1 MKKLLFTF
9 ILALLA
15 TVSAWAAETGDKF
28 KIGDLWYA
36 IISST
41 EKTVM
46 VDWDVLL
53 SEENYASLSGTVTV
67 PATVT
72 YEGKTYR
79 VVEIGYSAFAQNKRI
94 TQVNIPGSVTSIGKY
109 AFNQCK
115 GLTKMTIPDNVTSIG
130 EGAFKSC
137 AGLTKM
143 SIPDNVTSI
152 GSGAFSYCTG
162 LTEVTLPKNITKLS
176 RSLFRDC
183 YALRGITIPNSVTT
197 IEGQA
202 FYLAF
207 NMEEVT
213 IGKGVTSI
221 GDEAFRGL
229 SKITKMNVLP
239 EVPPAAGADAFLGV
253 GRDITVEVP
262 FSSFAA
268 YKAADPWKE
277 FTNMQ
282 PYVTNGFV
290 ADNLVYKIR
299 EWNVSV
305 RLDGYVTEP
314 KGLLDIPEIVTDKGA
329 TYSVTEINDE
339 SFAYC
344 EELTELIIPST
355 VTVIGSHAFH
365 YNRKFTQIT
374 VRATEPPFIGEG
386 AFANTERSIPVFV
399 PATSLEAYQAAD
411 GWKEFTNL
419 QAKDMSIIIV
429 NDLKYRITDETAR
442 EVELIGYKD
451 GVPIPTEL
459 PATVL
464 YSGKEYSVTR
474 IGNRAFAECF
484 WISSFILPNSVKSI
498 GEEAFSYCWELSE
511 ITIPNSVETIEKA
524 AFAYNF
530 MSKITI
536 GSGVKSIGDEAF
548 ADNDS
553 FVEMTVLAAVPP
565 TVGTDAFRGTKR
577 DIPVHVPGAS
587 FDAYKAADVWKD
599 FNLWDMDLITFIAN
613 GLKYRFTDKDK
624 KNVELIGYE
633 TAPPDVLKI
642 PATVTN
648 DGTTCSV
655 TAIGKEAFVGCKG
668 ILGVTIPASVTSIG
682 AGAFEE
688 CEKIMILTI
697 PASVTAIGEKAFA
710 GSGLMRVTIPAGVTS
725 IGAGAF
731 ATPSITQINVES
743 GNTSYCSEDGV
754 LFNKEKTMLM
764 QYPAGKLETSYVVPG
779 TVTRIEDVAFL
790 DCQFLYKVT
799 LPGSLTSIGTQAFVG
814 CTYLEEMIVLAA
826 VPPIA
831 EEDAFDEVSR
841 DIPVSVPAAS
851 LEAYKAAEVWKEFT
865 NLAIR
870 FTADNLVY
878 QVTDVEN
885 KYVEVIGYDTNPT
898 GVLDI
903 PKTVSHDGTTYS
915 VTAIGVKAFLG
926 SGLTGVTI
934 PSSVTAIGDG
944 AFADSGLTGV
954 TIPAGVTSIGDAAF
968 ATLPI
973 TQINVESGNTSYCSE
988 DGVLFNKEKTMLMQ
1002 YPAGKLETSYVVP
1015 GTVTGIW
1022 TGAFYGCQHLNKVTL
1037 PGSLTSIGTWAFS
1050 GPIEEMIVLAA
1061 VPPTAEEDAFDEVSL
1076 DIPVYVP
1083 AASLEAYKAAA
1094 VWKEFTNLQA
1104 IGSTGLQTPSMPE
1117 SISIQGGMLHNPQQ
1131 LPVIIYDLTGRL
1143 VYSGNA
1149 TTVELPAG
1157 IYVVSCNGTSRKV
1170 MF

>member
-1 MKKLLFTF
+1 M
-9 ILALLA
+9 
-15 TVSAWAAETGDKF
+15 
-28 KIGDLWYA
+28 
-36 IISST
+36 
-41 EKTVM
+41 
-46 VDWDVLL
+46 
-53 SEENYASLSGTVTV
+53 
-67 PATVT
+67 
-72 YEGKTYR
+72 
-79 VVEIGYSAFAQNKRI
+79 
-94 TQVNIPGSVTSIGKY
+94 
-109 AFNQCK
+109 
-115 GLTKMTIPDNVTSIG
+115 
-130 EGAFKSC
+130 
-137 AGLTKM
+137 
-143 SIPDNVTSI
+143 
-152 GSGAFSYCTG
+152 
-162 LTEVTLPKNITKLS
+162 
-176 RSLFRDC
+176 
-183 YALRGITIPNSVTT
+183 
-197 IEGQA
+197 
-202 FYLAF
+202 
-207 NMEEVT
+207 
-213 IGKGVTSI
+213 
-221 GDEAFRGL
+221 
-229 SKITKMNVLP
+229 
-239 EVPPAAGADAFLGV
+239 
-253 GRDITVEVP
+253 
-262 FSSFAA
+262 
-268 YKAADPWKE
+268 
-277 FTNMQ
+277 
-282 PYVTNGFV
+282 
-290 ADNLVYKIR
+290 
-299 EWNVSV
+299 SV

-365 YNRKFTQIT
+365 YNQKFTQIT

-688 CEKIMILTI
+688 CEKIMILSI

-710 GSGLMRVTIPAGVTS
+710 GSGLMIVNIPAGVTS

-731 ATPSITQINVES
+731 ATPSITKINVES

-764 QYPAGKLETSYVVPG
+764 QYPAGKLETSYAVPG

-790 DCQFLYKVT
+790 DCQLLYKVT

-814 CTYLEEMIVLAA
+814 CTNLEEMIVLAA

-898 GVLDI
+898 GVLLDI

-915 VTAIGVKAFLG
+915 VTTIGVGAFL
-926 SGLTGVTI
+926 
-934 PSSVTAIGDG
+934 
-944 AFADSGLTGV
+944 DSGLTGV
-954 TIPAGVTSIGDAAF
+954 TIPASVTSIGYGAF
-968 ATLPI
+968 ATPSI

-988 DGVLFNKEKTMLMQ
+988 DGVLFNKEKTVLIQ
-1002 YPAGKLETSYVVP
+1002 YPAGKQETSYAVP

-1022 TGAFYGCQHLNKVTL
+1022 TGAFYMCQHLNKVTL
-1037 PGSLTSIGTWAFS
+1037 PGSLTSIGICAFS
-1050 GPIEEMIVLAA
+1050 GPIALEEMIVLAA
-1061 VPPTAEEDAFDEVSL
+1061 VPPTAEEDAFEDVSR

-1083 AASLEAYKAAA
+1083 AESLEAYKAAE

-1104 IGSTGLQTPSMPE
+1104 ISGTAIDTPSMPE

-1131 LPVIIYDLTGRL
+1131 LPVIIYDLTGRP

-1157 IYVVSCNGTSRKV
+1157 IYVVRCNGASRKSV
-1170 MF
+1170 F

>member
-94 TQVNIPGSVTSIGKY
+94 TQVNIPGSVTSIGNY
-109 AFNQCK
+109 AFNQCA

-130 EGAFKSC
+130 DGAFKSC

-152 GSGAFSYCTG
+152 GSSAFAYCTG

-202 FYLAF
+202 FYQAF

-262 FSSFAA
+262 FRSFAA

-688 CEKIMILTI
+688 CEKIMILSI

-710 GSGLMRVTIPAGVTS
+710 GSGLMVVNIPAGVTS

-731 ATPSITQINVES
+731 ATPSITKINVES

-764 QYPAGKLETSYVVPG
+764 QYPAGKQETSYVVPG

-790 DCQFLYKVT
+790 DCQLLYKVT

-831 EEDAFDEVSR
+831 EEDAFDGVSR

-898 GVLDI
+898 GVLLDI

-915 VTAIGVKAFLG
+915 VTAIGEKAFLD

-934 PSSVTAIGDG
+934 PSSVTTIGVG
-944 AFADSGLTGV
+944 AFAGSGLMNV
-954 TIPAGVTSIGDAAF
+954 TIPAGVTSIGAGAF

-988 DGVLFNKEKTMLMQ
+988 DGVLFNKEKTVLIQ
-1002 YPAGKLETSYVVP
+1002 YPAGKQETSYAVP

-1022 TGAFYGCQHLNKVTL
+1022 TGAFCVCQHLNKVTL
-1037 PGSLTSIGTWAFS
+1037 PGSLTSIGTCAFS
-1050 GPIEEMIVLAA
+1050 EPIALEEMIVLAA
-1061 VPPTAEEDAFDEVSL
+1061 VPPTAEEDAFNEVSL

-1083 AASLEAYKAAA
+1083 AASLEAYKTAE

-1104 IGSTGLQTPSMPE
+1104 ISGAAIDTPSMPE
-1117 SISIQGGMLHNPQQ
+1117 SISIQGGMRATGLQRQRNNYRATRRNICCQ
-1131 LPVIIYDLTGRL
+1131 LQRHKP
-1143 VYSGNA
+1143 
-1149 TTVELPAG
+1149 
-1157 IYVVSCNGTSRKV
+1157 
-1170 MF
+1170 

>member
-1 MKKLLFTF
+1 M
-9 ILALLA
+9 
-15 TVSAWAAETGDKF
+15 
-28 KIGDLWYA
+28 
-36 IISST
+36 
-41 EKTVM
+41 
-46 VDWDVLL
+46 
-53 SEENYASLSGTVTV
+53 
-67 PATVT
+67 
-72 YEGKTYR
+72 
-79 VVEIGYSAFAQNKRI
+79 
-94 TQVNIPGSVTSIGKY
+94 
-109 AFNQCK
+109 
-115 GLTKMTIPDNVTSIG
+115 
-130 EGAFKSC
+130 
-137 AGLTKM
+137 
-143 SIPDNVTSI
+143 
-152 GSGAFSYCTG
+152 
-162 LTEVTLPKNITKLS
+162 
-176 RSLFRDC
+176 
-183 YALRGITIPNSVTT
+183 
-197 IEGQA
+197 
-202 FYLAF
+202 
-207 NMEEVT
+207 
-213 IGKGVTSI
+213 
-221 GDEAFRGL
+221 
-229 SKITKMNVLP
+229 
-239 EVPPAAGADAFLGV
+239 
-253 GRDITVEVP
+253 
-262 FSSFAA
+262 
-268 YKAADPWKE
+268 
-277 FTNMQ
+277 
-282 PYVTNGFV
+282 
-290 ADNLVYKIR
+290 
-299 EWNVSV
+299 
-305 RLDGYVTEP
+305 
-314 KGLLDIPEIVTDKGA
+314 
-329 TYSVTEINDE
+329 
-339 SFAYC
+339 
-344 EELTELIIPST
+344 
-355 VTVIGSHAFH
+355 
-365 YNRKFTQIT
+365 
-374 VRATEPPFIGEG
+374 
-386 AFANTERSIPVFV
+386 
-399 PATSLEAYQAAD
+399 
-411 GWKEFTNL
+411 
-419 QAKDMSIIIV
+419 
-429 NDLKYRITDETAR
+429 
-442 EVELIGYKD
+442 ELIGYKD